1 MHFPEIAFMPCPP
14 SYEEQRFMSL
24 DFEVESLEKSI
35 KQQLKEIP
43 DTLSLSAIFAQ
54 QAGTPEFHEDLGVT
68 TRNLKRLQEEAA
80 GLNFFWELYPK
91 GWPEMDDV
99 QRYEAFAAG
108 LRKPN
113 QEIELALCVTR
124 TLLYK
129 HRMML
134 LDSNAFLDAKTA
146 QTWQKEVDRH
156 TQHREADRTAAIQN
170 VQPHIQYHER
180 TLNADPSPTQRE
192 SATQL
197 LKDLKIKVKQIL
209 AIPIEAL
216 LADRGLL

>member
-1 MHFPEIAFMPCPP
+1 
-14 SYEEQRFMSL
+14 MSL
-24 DFEVESLEKSI
+24 DLEVESLEKSI

-43 DTLSLSAIFAQ
+43 DTLSLLAIFAQ
-54 QAGTPEFHEDLGVT
+54 QAGTQEFQEDLGVT
-68 TRNLKRLQEEAA
+68 TRNLLRLQAEAE
-80 GLNFFWELYPK
+80 GLNFCWELYPK

-129 HRMML
+129 NRMLL
-134 LDSNAFLDAKTA
+134 LDSNVFLEEKTA
-146 QTWQKEVDRH
+146 QLWQKEVDRH
-156 TQHREADRTAAIQN
+156 TKHREADRTAAIQN
-170 VQPHIQYHER
+170 LQPHIQYHER
-180 TLNADPSPTQRE
+180 TLRGEPSPTQRE

-216 LADRGLL
+216 LADRRLL